1 MVASCVT
8 TRSTSVCL
16 EYFRRELF
24 HSLRTDKLPRLYQGS
39 PNWDLFLLFPR
50 RVVLIVS
57 FPLSSRHTMVLSCC
71 YPCCYRRKSV
81 LFFY

>member
-24 HSLRTDKLPRLYQGS
+24 HSLRTDKLPRLYQVV
-39 PNWDLFLLFPR
+39 LFLLFHSLCR
-50 RVVLIVS
+50 HVTQWCSAVAILVAIDAKVS
-57 FPLSSRHTMVLSCC
+57 CSSIDLMR
-71 YPCCYRRKSV
+71 
-81 LFFY
+81 